1 MMARAGGQS
10 LRKARGI
17 ALLAVAALL
26 LHMLLPFYAY
36 YPSPI
41 GQGRPDSLSQN
52 QPPAAPLFGGK
63 VLICTADGFKLIDL
77 SALQDRAEQP
87 TSGRDPAKP
96 HQPYQCPLCYVAAH
110 GLATPPVT
118 MAALS
123 LPSLFEASLVT
134 VHADH
139 SPLAGEARWYRL
151 RTRSPPA
158 AIG

>member
-1 MMARAGGQS
+1 MARAGGKT

-52 QPPAAPLFGGK
+52 QPPTALFGNR
-63 VLICTADGFKLIDL
+63 VLICTADGVKLIDL

-87 TSGRDPAKP
+87 ASGRDPAKP

-110 GLATPPVT
+110 GLATPPAAAV
-118 MAALS
+118 ALS
-123 LPSLFEASLVT
+123 LPSLFEAHLIT
-134 VHADH
+134 VHADY

>member
-1 MMARAGGQS
+1 M
-10 LRKARGI
+10 
-17 ALLAVAALL
+17 AVAALL

-52 QPPAAPLFGGK
+52 QPPAAALFGNR
-63 VLICTADGFKLIDL
+63 VLICTADGFKLINLTDEL
-77 SALQDRAEQP
+77 SKAEQP
-87 TSGRDPAKP
+87 ASGRDPAKP

-134 VHADH
+134 ALIDH
-139 SPLAGEARWYRL
+139 DSLAGEARWYRL
-151 RTRSPPA
+151 RTRSPPT

>member
-1 MMARAGGQS
+1 
-10 LRKARGI
+10 
-17 ALLAVAALL
+17 LAVAALL

-36 YPSPI
+36 YPSH
-41 GQGRPDSLSQN
+41 QGKASPDLSV
-52 QPPAAPLFGGK
+52 AAPLFGGK

-110 GLATPPVT
+110 GLAAPPAAV
-118 MAALS
+118 ALS

-134 VHADH
+134 AHADY

>member
-36 YPSPI
+36 YPSH
-41 GQGRPDSLSQN
+41 QGKASPNLSV
-52 QPPAAPLFGGK
+52 AAPLFGGK

-134 VHADH
+134 AFTSHD
-139 SPLAGEARWYRL
+139 SLAGEARWYRL